1 MNDQSRRQ
9 LFTFQTSFS
18 SGHSSVCSDL
28 TIKDELAL
36 RQKKLI
42 LYMANV
48 CGVRKV
54 LSDIVGTKKERT
66 RYDIE

>member
-1 MNDQSRRQ
+1 MR
-9 LFTFQTSFS
+9 
-18 SGHSSVCSDL
+18 SDL
-28 TIKDELAL
+28 TIKDKVAL

-48 CGVRKV
+48 CGIKKA
-54 LSDIVGTKKERT
+54 LSDIVGTKKERQ